1 MLDDLNQG
9 LRDPNHIKSLTY
21 GAAFLGCGGGGDP
34 YIGALLIKDAFERYG
49 PPTIIAPTKV
59 PNTAKVATIA
69 GFGAPLIQT
78 EKLLGIDEA
87 AHALNSLEQ
96 LTETSVDY
104 LYAAELGGNNVAL
117 PLALSAMT
125 GKPLIDA
132 DGMGRAF
139 PQLNM
144 TTFSLSGISATPC
157 IFSNE
162 HGASMALEDMCDA
175 EAETKGRR
183 FTVESG
189 MRTMFA
195 GCVMS
200 GKSFKRFAV
209 RNTISLSFAIGDILF
224 LHCHDSNRLACIG
237 ELVRQADAHG
247 SLQPLLSGKVTD
259 VQMGVTAGFLRGS
272 VDVTNE
278 KDDTA
283 HVTFKNEYLEVVS
296 EQGRV
301 AAAPDLIILL
311 DKATLQPLTTPQLRY
326 GVHVE
331 IIRIGAPPIFLDESH
346 QHVVGIDALLSG
358 MQLH

>member
-1 MLDDLNQG
+1 MLDDLAQG
-9 LRDPNHIKSLTY
+9 LRDPCHIKSLTY

-34 YIGALLIKDAFERYG
+34 YIGALLLEDAFERFG
-49 PPTIIAPTKV
+49 PPKIIAPNEV
-59 PNTAKVATIA
+59 PDTARVATVA

-78 EKLLGIDEA
+78 EKLLGIEEA
-87 AHALNSLEQ
+87 AYALNSLERV
-96 LTETSVDY
+96 TGDRVDY

-125 GKPLIDA
+125 GKPFVDA

-144 TTFSLSGISATPC
+144 TSFSLSGIPATPC
-157 IFSNE
+157 VFVTE
-162 HGASMALEDMCDA
+162 HGVSLPLEGMPDR
-175 EAETKGRR
+175 EAEKRGRR

-209 RNTISLSFAIGDILF
+209 RNTVSLSYAIGDILF
-224 LHCHDSNRLACIG
+224 CDRHDSDRLTRIG
-237 ELVRQADAHG
+237 DLVHQAGAHG
-247 SLQPLLSGKVTD
+247 ALQPLHAGKVTD
-259 VQMGVTAGFLRGS
+259 VRMGVTDGFLHGR
-272 VDVTNE
+272 VDIASE
-278 KDDTA
+278 RDETA
-283 HVTFKNEYLEVVS
+283 HVTFRNEYLEVIS
-296 EQGRV
+296 GCGRV

-311 DKATLQPLTTPQLRY
+311 DKATSQPLTTPQLRY
-326 GVHVE
+326 GISVD
-331 IIRIGAPPIFLDESH
+331 IIRIGAPSLFLEDRH

-358 MQLH
+358 MP